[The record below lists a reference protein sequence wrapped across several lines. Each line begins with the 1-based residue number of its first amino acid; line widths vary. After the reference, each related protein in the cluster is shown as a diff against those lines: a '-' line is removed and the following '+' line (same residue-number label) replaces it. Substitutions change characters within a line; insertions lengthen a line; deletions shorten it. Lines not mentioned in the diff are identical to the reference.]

1 MARGEAL
8 NPLAVLMPG
17 FEGTTLPQWL
27 DALLR
32 DGLVGVCLF
41 ATNVESP
48 EQLRTLTDAIY
59 AANSHAVV
67 TIDEEG
73 GDVTRL
79 YQAAGSPFPGNGILG
94 RLDDESL
101 TAAVGKQVG
110 RELAAVGVGMTLAP
124 DADVNSTALNPIIG
138 ARSFGADPAA
148 VARHTAAWVSGV
160 ESTGVASCAKHF
172 PGHGSTVQDSHLALP
187 RIDADAETLWARD
200 LPPFVAA
207 IQAGTQAIMSAHII
221 VPALDPDFPATF
233 SRPILRDL
241 LRARMG
247 FRGVVVSDALD
258 MAGASA
264 GRGIPAA
271 AVAALHGGCDL
282 LCIGTANTDEQM
294 RSIAAAIADAVGS
307 GDIDEAEA
315 RGAADRVAD
324 LGTRLARARGATTRE
339 RAIQR
344 GIVPGVTAEV
354 VARAFEVSTH
364 ARNACSRKRPIS
376 LIRLETAPSIAV
388 GASPWGPFAV
398 PGVEAAATA
407 SPETDPESVADA
419 VPAGS
424 LAVVIGRDNHRHGVA
439 RPVVDALKA
448 RHDVVVVDMGWP
460 DPDAGLADIATYG
473 ASRLAGE
480 ALLGVVGW

>member
-1 MARGEAL
+1 M
-8 NPLAVLMPG
+8 NPFAVLMPG
-17 FEGTTLPQWL
+17 FEGTTLPEWV
-27 DALLR
+27 DALLC
-32 DGLVGVCLF
+32 DGLAGVCLF
-41 ATNVESP
+41 ASNVESR

-59 AANSHAVV
+59 AANPHAVV

-79 YQAAGSPFPGNGILG
+79 YQAVGSPFPGNGILG
-94 RLDDESL
+94 RLDDEAL
-101 TAAVGKQVG
+101 TAAVGEQVG
-110 RELAAVGVGMTLAP
+110 RELADVGVGMTLAP

-138 ARSFGADPAA
+138 PRSFGADPAA
-148 VARHTAAWVSGV
+148 VARHTAAWVRGV

-207 IQAGTQAIMSAHII
+207 IRVGTQSIMSAHIV
-221 VPALDPDFPATF
+221 VPALDRDFPATF

-241 LRARMG
+241 LRDRMG
-247 FRGVVVSDALD
+247 FKGVVVSDALD

-264 GRGIPAA
+264 DRGIPAA
-271 AVAALHGGCDL
+271 AVAALRGGCDL
-282 LCIGTANTDEQM
+282 LCIGTANTEEQM
-294 RSIAAAIADAVGS
+294 RSIAATIARAVEAGEL
-307 GDIDEAEA
+307 DEAETRA
-315 RGAADRVAD
+315 AADRVAD
-324 LGTRLARARGATTRE
+324 LGIGLARARSEARTPVALTTGA
-339 RAIQR
+339 
-344 GIVPGVTAEV
+344 VPGVTAEL
-354 VARAFEVSTH
+354 VARAFEVSTDVKKAC
-364 ARNACSRKRPIS
+364 ARNRPIS

-388 GASPWGPFAV
+388 GVSPWGPFAV
-398 PGVEAAATA
+398 PGVEPVVTVT
-407 SPETDPESVADA
+407 PQTDPERVADA
-419 VPAGS
+419 IPAGS
-424 LAVVIGRDNHRHGVA
+424 LVVVIGRDNHRHGIA

-460 DPDAGLADIATYG
+460 DPEAGLADIATYG

>member
-1 MARGEAL
+1 M
-8 NPLAVLMPG
+8 NPFAVLMPG
-17 FEGTTLPQWL
+17 FDGTTLPEWV

-32 DGLVGVCLF
+32 DGLAGVCLF
-41 ATNVESP
+41 ATNVESR
-48 EQLRTLTDAIY
+48 EQLRILTDAIY
-59 AANSHAVV
+59 AANPHAVV

-79 YQAAGSPFPGNGILG
+79 YQAVGSPFPGNGILG
-94 RLDDESL
+94 RLDDEAL
-101 TAAVGKQVG
+101 TAAVGEQVG
-110 RELAAVGVGMTLAP
+110 RELADVGVGMTLAP

-138 ARSFGADPAA
+138 PRSFGADPAT
-148 VARHTAAWVSGV
+148 VARHTAAWVRGV

-207 IQAGTQAIMSAHII
+207 IRAGTQAIMSAHIV
-221 VPALDPDFPATF
+221 VPALDRELPATF

-241 LRARMG
+241 LRDSMG
-247 FRGVVVSDALD
+247 FKGVVVSDALD

-264 GRGIPAA
+264 DRGIPLA

-282 LCIGTANTDEQM
+282 LCIGTANTEEQM
-294 RSIAAAIADAVGS
+294 RSIAAAIAHAVEAGKL
-307 GDIDEAEA
+307 DETEV
-315 RGAADRVAD
+315 RAAANRVAD
-324 LGTRLARARGATTRE
+324 LGTGLARARSAARMPVALKPGV
-339 RAIQR
+339 
-344 GIVPGVTAEV
+344 VPGVTAAV
-354 VARAFEVSTH
+354 IARAFEVSTH
-364 ARNACSRKRPIS
+364 AKNACARTRPIS

-398 PGVEAAATA
+398 PGVEAAVTVT
-407 SPETDPESVADA
+407 PQTDPESVADA

-439 RPVVDALKA
+439 RPVVDALQA
-448 RHDVVVVDMGWP
+448 RYDVVVVDMGWP

-480 ALLGVVGW
+480 ALLGLVGW

>member
-1 MARGEAL
+1 M

-17 FEGTTLPQWL
+17 FEGTTLPEWL
-27 DALLR
+27 GALLR
-32 DGLVGVCLF
+32 EGLAGVCLF

-48 EQLRTLTDAIY
+48 EQLRMLTSAIY
-59 AANSHAVV
+59 AANPHAVV

-94 RLDDESL
+94 RPDDESL
-101 TAAVGKQVG
+101 TAAVGEQVG
-110 RELAAVGVGMTLAP
+110 RELADVGVGMTLAP

-148 VARHTAAWVSGV
+148 AARHTAAWVHAV

-187 RIDADAETLWARD
+187 RIDVDAETLWARD
-200 LPPFVAA
+200 LPPFAAA
-207 IQAGTQAIMSAHII
+207 IQAGTQAIMSSHI
-221 VPALDPDFPATF
+221 VVSALDPEFPATF

-241 LRARMG
+241 LRDRMG

-264 GRGIPAA
+264 VRGIPAA

-282 LCIGTANTDEQM
+282 LCIGTANTDTQM
-294 RSIAAAIADAVGS
+294 RAIAAAIANAVEAGE
-307 GDIDEAEA
+307 IDGAEA
-315 RGAADRVAD
+315 RAAADRVVD
-324 LGTRLARARGATTRE
+324 LGTRLARARSAARTPVVVELGV
-339 RAIQR
+339 
-344 GIVPGVTAEV
+344 VPGVTAEV
-354 VARAFEVSTH
+354 VARAFDVSAH
-364 ARNACSRKRPIS
+364 ARNTIARNHPIS

-398 PGVEAAATA
+398 PGVEAVVTVT
-407 SPETDPESVADA
+407 PHTDPESVADA

-424 LAVVIGRDNHRHGVA
+424 LAIVIGRDNHRHAVA
-439 RPVVDALKA
+439 RPVVDALLA

-473 ASRLAGE
+473 ASRLAGQ
-480 ALLGVVGW
+480 ALLDVVGW

>member
-1 MARGEAL
+1 M

-17 FEGTTLPQWL
+17 FEGTTLPEWL

-32 DGLVGVCLF
+32 EGLAGVCLF

-48 EQLRTLTDAIY
+48 QQLRELTTAIY
-59 AANSHAVV
+59 AANPHAVV

-101 TAAVGKQVG
+101 TAAVGNQVG
-110 RELAAVGVGMTLAP
+110 RELADVGVGMTLAP

-148 VARHTAAWVSGV
+148 VARHAAAWVRGV

-187 RIDADAETLWARD
+187 RIDVDAETLWARD
-200 LPPFVAA
+200 LPPFAAA
-207 IQAGTQAIMSAHII
+207 IQAGTQAIMSAHIV
-221 VPALDPDFPATF
+221 VPALDPEFPATF

-241 LRARMG
+241 LRDRMG
-247 FRGVVVSDALD
+247 FSGVVVSDALD

-282 LCIGTANTDEQM
+282 LCIGTANTDTQM
-294 RSIAAAIADAVGS
+294 RAIAAAIANAVEAGE
-307 GDIDEAEA
+307 IDGAAA
-315 RGAADRVAD
+315 RAAADRVAD
-324 LGTRLARARGATTRE
+324 LGTRLARARSAARTPVVVEPGV
-339 RAIQR
+339 
-344 GIVPGVTAEV
+344 VPGVTAEV
-354 VARAFEVSTH
+354 VARAFDVSAH
-364 ARNACSRKRPIS
+364 ARNAIALNRPIS

-398 PGVEAAATA
+398 PGVEAVVTVT
-407 SPETDPESVADA
+407 PHTDPQSIADA

-424 LAVVIGRDNHRHGVA
+424 LAIVIGRDNHRHAVA
-439 RPVVDALKA
+439 RPVVDALLA
-448 RHDVVVVDMGWP
+448 GHDVVVVDMGWP

-473 ASRLAGE
+473 ACRLAGE
-480 ALLGVVGW
+480 ALLGLVGW

>member
-1 MARGEAL
+1 M

-17 FEGTTLPQWL
+17 FEGTTLPRWL

-32 DGLVGVCLF
+32 DGLAGVCLF
-41 ATNVESP
+41 ATNVESRD
-48 EQLRTLTDAIY
+48 QLRTLTDAIY
-59 AANSHAVV
+59 AANPHAVV

-79 YQAAGSPFPGNGILG
+79 YQTAGSPFPGNGILG
-94 RLDDESL
+94 RLDDEPL
-101 TAAVGKQVG
+101 TAAVGEQVG
-110 RELAAVGVGMTLAP
+110 RELADVGVGMTLAP

-138 ARSFGADPAA
+138 TRSFGADPSA
-148 VARHTAAWVSGV
+148 VARHTAAWVRGV

-187 RIDADAETLWARD
+187 RIDVDAETLLARD
-200 LPPFVAA
+200 LPPFTAA
-207 IQAGTQAIMSAHII
+207 IQAGAQAIMSAHIV
-221 VPALDPDFPATF
+221 VPALDPELAATF
-233 SRPILRDL
+233 SRHILRDL
-241 LRARMG
+241 LRYTMG

-264 GRGIPAA
+264 DRGIPAA

-282 LCIGTANTDEQM
+282 LCIGTANTGEQM
-294 RSIAAAIADAVGS
+294 RAIAVAIANAVEAGE
-307 GDIDEAEA
+307 IDEAEA
-315 RGAADRVAD
+315 RAAADRVAA
-324 LGTRLARARGATTRE
+324 LGTSLALARSAARIPVAPTPGV
-339 RAIQR
+339 
-344 GIVPGVTAEV
+344 VPGVTAAV

-364 ARNACSRKRPIS
+364 AKNACARNRPIS

-398 PGVEAAATA
+398 PGVETAATA
-407 SPETDPESVADA
+407 TPQSDPESVAAA

-448 RHDVVVVDMGWP
+448 CHEVVVVDMGWP

-473 ASRLAGE
+473 ASRLAGQ
-480 ALLGVVGW
+480 ALLDVVGW

>member
-1 MARGEAL
+1 M
-8 NPLAVLMPG
+8 NPLTVLLPG
-17 FEGTTLPQWL
+17 FEGTTLPDWV
-27 DALLR
+27 DSLLR
-32 DGLVGVCLF
+32 EGLAGVCLF

-48 EQLRTLTDAIY
+48 QQLRELTSAIY
-59 AANSHAVV
+59 AANPHAVV

-79 YQAAGSPFPGNGILG
+79 YQAVGSPFPGNAILG

-101 TAAVGKQVG
+101 TAAVGEHVG
-110 RELAAVGVGMTLAP
+110 HELAAVGIGMTLAP

-138 ARSFGADPAA
+138 TRSFGAD
-148 VARHTAAWVSGV
+148 VEVVSRHTAAWVRGV

-172 PGHGSTVQDSHLALP
+172 PGHGSTVQDSHLDLP
-187 RIDADAETLWARD
+187 RIDVDAKTLEARE
-200 LPPFVAA
+200 LPPFAAA
-207 IQAGTQAIMSAHII
+207 INAGTQAIMSSHIV
-221 VPALDPDFPATF
+221 VPALDSELPATF

-241 LRARMG
+241 LRNDMG
-247 FRGVVVSDALD
+247 FTGVVVSDALD

-294 RSIAAAIADAVGS
+294 RAIVAAIVVAVGS
-307 GDIDEAEA
+307 GVIDDGEAS
-315 RGAADRVAD
+315 AAAERVAG
-324 LGTRLARARGATTRE
+324 LGTRLARARNAP
-339 RAIQR
+339 RAPVTLKP
-344 GIVPGVTAEV
+344 GVVPGVTPAV
-354 VARAFEVSTH
+354 VARAFDVSVH
-364 ARNACSRKRPIS
+364 ARNAFAFNCPIS
-376 LIRLETAPSIAV
+376 LVRLETAPSIAV

-398 PGVEAAATA
+398 PGVEATVTAT
-407 SPETDPESVADA
+407 PETDPESVANA

-439 RPVVDALKA
+439 RPVVDALLTG
-448 RHDVVVVDMGWP
+448 HEVVVVDMGWP

-473 ASRLAGE
+473 ASRLAGQ
-480 ALLGVVGW
+480 ALLDVVGW

>member
-1 MARGEAL
+1 M
-8 NPLAVLMPG
+8 NSLAVLMPG
-17 FEGTTLPQWL
+17 FEGGTLPDWL

-32 DGLVGVCLF
+32 EGLAGVCLF

-48 EQLRTLTDAIY
+48 QQLRKLTAAIY
-59 AANSHAVV
+59 AANPHAVV

-79 YQAAGSPFPGNGILG
+79 YQAVGSPFPGNGILG

-101 TAAVGKQVG
+101 TAAVGEQVG
-110 RELAAVGVGMTLAP
+110 RELFDVGVGMTLAP

-138 ARSFGADPAA
+138 TRSFGADVAV
-148 VARHTAAWVSGV
+148 VARHTAAWVRGV

-187 RIDADAETLWARD
+187 RIDVDADTLRTRE
-200 LPPFVAA
+200 LPPFAAA
-207 IQAGTQAIMSAHII
+207 IAAGTQAIMSSHIV
-221 VPALDPDFPATF
+221 VPSLDSDLPATF

-241 LRARMG
+241 LRDTLG
-247 FRGVVVSDALD
+247 FQGVVVSDALD

-294 RSIAAAIADAVGS
+294 RAIAAAIAEAVAVGE
-307 GDIDEAEA
+307 IDGLEAGA
-315 RGAADRVAD
+315 AADRVAA
-324 LGTRLARARGATTRE
+324 LGWRLARARSEAPAVGAFE
-339 RAIQR
+339 R
-344 GIVPGVTAEV
+344 GIVPGVTAAV
-354 VARAFEVSTH
+354 AARAFDVSAH
-364 ARNACSRKRPIS
+364 AKNACAKNQQVS

-388 GASPWGPFAV
+388 GASPWGPFSV
-398 PGVEAAATA
+398 PGVAAAVTVT
-407 SPETDPESVADA
+407 PQTDPLSVADA
-419 VPAGS
+419 VPEGS

-439 RPVVDALKA
+439 RSVVDALLA
-448 RHDVVVVDMGWP
+448 HHDVVVVDMGWP
-460 DPDAGLADIATYG
+460 DPDAGLADISTYG

-480 ALLGVVGW
+480 ALLDLVGW